1 MGFGSGGGG
10 FTPSPNNVPGST
22 TAGTDKDTDTHQF
35 TGSVDITGSLTLNGS
50 SVSGGGGGAVSSY
63 TNSGDNRVITSV
75 NSNTI
80 NGEANFTYDGTTM
93 EVVGTSTQA
102 KFSYDSDSFATL
114 TVADDSDVTLATGE
128 NGNITLHAG
137 PSGDIFLVADGGQVN
152 FQNPLGQ
159 NKLAIDVENAGGL
172 AYISNVKNN
181 DLIFRVG
188 TNVKEVFRLD
198 QSEGALLMSGNFAEP
213 GGFAPIHFR
222 DTATKIHS
230 PGSNRL
236 AITAPTLE
244 VTGTLGLNGTS
255 LTSTADELNLLDAG
269 ATQHTASVLAAIPK
283 LAKATYDFAE
293 FTGVADTYTLTGVTL
308 PDNAM
313 IVGGWV
319 DTETNPVDAS
329 GSPTVAF
336 GMTAGG
342 QTTMFL
348 GATAIAEFAASAG
361 GPLIPTNQTTPSN
374 YFKLASATTIT
385 CTIAGGNL
393 SAGKLHIYLQYV
405 VGA

>member
-159 NKLAIDVENAGGL
+159 K
-172 AYISNVKNN
+172 
-181 DLIFRVG
+181 
-188 TNVKEVFRLD
+188 
-198 QSEGALLMSGNFAEP
+198 
-213 GGFAPIHFR
+213 
-222 DTATKIHS
+222 
-230 PGSNRL
+230 
-236 AITAPTLE
+236 
-244 VTGTLGLNGTS
+244 
-255 LTSTADELNLLDAG
+255 
-269 ATQHTASVLAAIPK
+269 
-283 LAKATYDFAE
+283 
-293 FTGVADTYTLTGVTL
+293 
-308 PDNAM
+308 
-313 IVGGWV
+313 
-319 DTETNPVDAS
+319 
-329 GSPTVAF
+329 
-336 GMTAGG
+336 
-342 QTTMFL
+342 
-348 GATAIAEFAASAG
+348 
-361 GPLIPTNQTTPSN
+361 
-374 YFKLASATTIT
+374 
-385 CTIAGGNL
+385 
-393 SAGKLHIYLQYV
+393 
-405 VGA
+405 